1 MYEIH
6 CKKCWGTLREVLMVL
21 GSNKLKGLL
30 LYLDLEVRD
39 EDYTRVYLK
48 DTNIVLLDV
57 IRNENKINLYHK
69 IDENNEQGYWFSLLK
84 DEAAMVSRFLRLLI
98 KKYFEAQEGTVDIID
113 CKDIVLKSF
122 KFKG

>member
-1 MYEIH
+1 
-6 CKKCWGTLREVLMVL
+6 MVL

-30 LYLDLEVRD
+30 LYLELEVKD
-39 EDYTRVYLK
+39 GDYTRIYLK
-48 DTNIVLLDV
+48 DTNTVLLDV

-69 IDENNEQGYWFSLLK
+69 IDENNEQGYWLSLLEK
-84 DEAAMVSRFLRLLI
+84 ETAMVSRFLRLLI
-98 KKYFEAQEGTVDIID
+98 KKYFEGQEGTVDIID